1 VACIGPHRPCI
12 GHRTG
17 YSLHENARTSGLASA
32 DFEAVF
38 AHSYKRWRPRLFL
51 RALRKDERKPL
62 VHCCGR
68 NGRHEQ
74 RKLTSLFPLR
84 TGGIR
89 LQLPLHR
96 MWRRTSFLPSE
107 LLSSGLPR
115 AYVFGDSPSPD
126 VTSGASGRSGKA
138 GAMIARRRKHTAST
152 NHHPQS

>member
-1 VACIGPHRPCI
+1 MKTVSGRSSFCRKRIGAYFIRGCLGQGAIAGFDRPTWLTCGAI
-12 GHRTG
+12 
-17 YSLHENARTSGLASA
+17 
-32 DFEAVF
+32 EA
-38 AHSYKRWRPRLFL
+38 RPRR
-51 RALRKDERKPL
+51 RAFVPS
-62 VHCCGR
+62 CCGR